1 MLNFS
6 CIVASERLDGMTDEV
21 DQAEWFS
28 IEAAKANIKKGSLVQ
43 RFLEN
48 YLEKSNGLKL
58 VTALKAF

>member
-1 MLNFS
+1 
-6 CIVASERLDGMTDEV
+6 MTDEV

-28 IEAAKANIKKGSLVQ
+28 IEAARANIKKGSLAQ